1 MTWIYTVPFDE
12 ADKNLRGLYQRIKGP
27 NNNVD
32 NIMMAHSLR
41 IHSMEGHLSLYKAV
55 LHHRSN
61 VLPRWFLECIGLY
74 VSLIN
79 NCDYCA
85 QHHYEGMSRLIEKE
99 DLAVLIWESF
109 LEDNPSKALKG
120 KELAAVNYAKLL
132 TCTPSKITEDNIK
145 NLRSFGFDDGEI
157 LEINQVVSYFNYANR
172 VVLGLGV
179 TTDGDILGLSPSAED
194 PDDLSHM

>member
-12 ADKNLRGLYQRIKGP
+12 ADDDLKKLYQRIKGP

-41 IHSMEGHLSLYKAV
+41 VHSMEGHLSLYKAV
-55 LHHRSN
+55 LHNRNN

-85 QHHYEGMSRLIEKE
+85 QHHFKGMSRLIKDRE
-99 DLAVLIWESF
+99 LAILIWESL
-109 LEDNPSKALKG
+109 LEDNPGKTLKG
-120 KELAAVNYAKLL
+120 KELAAANYAKML
-132 TCTPSKITEDNIK
+132 TSTPSKITENDIK
-145 NLRSFGFDDGEI
+145 ILRSFGLDDGEI

-179 TTDGDILGLSPSAED
+179 TTEGDILGLSPSVGA
-194 PDDLSHM
+194 PDDLSHR

>member
-12 ADKNLRGLYQRIKGP
+12 ADDDLKKLYQRIKGP

-41 IHSMEGHLSLYKAV
+41 VHSMEGHLSLYKAV
-55 LHHRSN
+55 LHNRN
-61 VLPRWFLECIGLY
+61 NALPRWFLECIGLY

-85 QHHYEGMSRLIEKE
+85 QHHFQGMSRPIKDRELPI
-99 DLAVLIWESF
+99 LIWESL
-109 LEDNPSKALKG
+109 LEDNPGKALKG
-120 KELAAVNYAKLL
+120 KELAAANYAKLL
-132 TCTPSKITEDNIK
+132 TATPSKITENDIK
-145 NLRSFGFDDGEI
+145 ILRSFGLDDGEI

-179 TTDGDILGLSPSAED
+179 TTEGDILGLSPSSGE
-194 PDDLSHM
+194 PDDLSHR

>member
-1 MTWIYTVPFDE
+1 M
-12 ADKNLRGLYQRIKGP
+12 
-27 NNNVD
+27 
-32 NIMMAHSLR
+32 
-41 IHSMEGHLSLYKAV
+41 
-55 LHHRSN
+55 
-61 VLPRWFLECIGLY
+61 
-74 VSLIN
+74 
-79 NCDYCA
+79 
-85 QHHYEGMSRLIEKE
+85 
-99 DLAVLIWESF
+99 IWESF

-145 NLRSFGFDDGEI
+145 NLRSSGFDDGEI